1 MHTVSVNT
9 VAGLKAVI
17 LTAQTNNLD
26 DTITLTGNITFA
38 SAADAI
44 TINVTDGKT
53 LTIQGDGFT
62 LSGANLARVLDITA
76 GTVVIENFTI
86 TNGTLSGNGGSFGAG
101 INSASGLGARIFNA
115 GTLTISNATIT
126 QNTATGSG
134 TNGIGGGTGGNGAVG
149 NLGSGGNGGTGS
161 AGDLYFG
168 RGGTNLGGGAG
179 GPAVD
184 SVVAGGAGG
193 TATASTATIG
203 DGGGGFDFRGAGSV
217 SGAAMGAIYNTGT
230 PNIVGASVISN
241 NAGAGGGGGANDR
254 PGTCGG
260 FGRRGVGAIWNQS
273 GAVNINASSLSAMVG
288 NNGASGVIGGVSS
301 LGSNVGFS
309 SPAGAN
315 NIFND
320 STTVDAALV
329 LNRYHIYVP
338 STGGYLYTT
347 DRNEYQALIKLIG
360 TYVDDGIDHKI
371 ISQPYTA
378 GSITAIPYYR
388 LYIKPIRQ
396 YFWTTD
402 VSEYNVQRAKTAEF
416 GDDGIDGY
424 IFPTAGVPRT
434 VPLYRLAIKGT
445 ALHYWTTDKNEFDT
459 LVATRVG

>member
-149 NLGSGGNGGTGS
+149 N
-161 AGDLYFG
+161 
-168 RGGTNLGGGAG
+168 
-179 GPAVD
+179 
-184 SVVAGGAGG
+184 
-193 TATASTATIG
+193 
-203 DGGGGFDFRGAGSV
+203 
-217 SGAAMGAIYNTGT
+217 
-230 PNIVGASVISN
+230 
-241 NAGAGGGGGANDR
+241 
-254 PGTCGG
+254 
-260 FGRRGVGAIWNQS
+260 
-273 GAVNINASSLSAMVG
+273 
-288 NNGASGVIGGVSS
+288 
-301 LGSNVGFS
+301 
-309 SPAGAN
+309 
-315 NIFND
+315 
-320 STTVDAALV
+320 
-329 LNRYHIYVP
+329 
-338 STGGYLYTT
+338 
-347 DRNEYQALIKLIG
+347 
-360 TYVDDGIDHKI
+360 
-371 ISQPYTA
+371 
-378 GSITAIPYYR
+378 
-388 LYIKPIRQ
+388 
-396 YFWTTD
+396 
-402 VSEYNVQRAKTAEF
+402 
-416 GDDGIDGY
+416 
-424 IFPTAGVPRT
+424 
-434 VPLYRLAIKGT
+434 
-445 ALHYWTTDKNEFDT
+445 
-459 LVATRVG
+459 